1 MKSLKNLIW
10 LLLLVVA
17 CAPPESGDT
26 VSWLGKPV
34 RTDLLREVANTYH
47 VFDSTNQKVGSM
59 IFNLSRDG
67 SRWVFQ
73 DTSQLDNG
81 SLYETIRMDFNL
93 ESAAMEQADMD
104 IHVQGAQAFIDLQP
118 TPNSLL
124 GTYKVTQDT
133 IDLVDNQI
141 DSAYAYDV
149 FREEVYMLINAT
161 EWAEGDSIGFKMF
174 FPNNLTVLDA
184 ALTYEGS
191 ETVSVG
197 AGEFET
203 DVVYLNTGGFLDNRI
218 WISKEKYPRLVK
230 FYVPNA
236 EFKIELMESRERR
249 E

>member
-1 MKSLKNLIW
+1 
-10 LLLLVVA
+10 
-17 CAPPESGDT
+17 
-26 VSWLGKPV
+26 
-34 RTDLLREVANTYH
+34 
-47 VFDSTNQKVGSM
+47 M
-59 IFNLSRDG
+59 IFTLSKEG

-93 ESAAMEQADMD
+93 ETVAMERVDMD
-104 IHVQGAQAFIDLQP
+104 IHVQGAKAYIDLQP
-118 TPNSLL
+118 TATSLV

-141 DSAYAYDV
+141 DSAYAYEA

-161 EWAEGDSIGFKMF
+161 EWGEGDTMIFKMF

-184 ALTYEGS
+184 VLTYEGS

-197 AGEFET
+197 AGQFET

-218 WISKEKYPRLVK
+218 WISKEKYPKLVK

-236 EFKIELMESRERR
+236 EFRIELMDSRELS